1 MLAVM
6 STTMKVSAIMGMEAP
21 SRDITSC
28 ERSDF
33 SWNHDIVAGSV
44 EPSFPR
50 SCSAKSVVGGWNKG
64 AAAETGV
71 RLMYGLMA
79 LLVLLYVVLR
89 HRVHQGS

>member
-33 SWNHDIVAGSV
+33 SWNQPIVAVFCEKPALRHDGGCRL
-44 EPSFPR
+44 PSNQKR
-50 SCSAKSVVGGWNKG
+50 AVGGVG
-64 AAAETGV
+64 AGGRRPERVPLCYAVQG
-71 RLMYGLMA
+71 A
-79 LLVLLYVVLR
+79 LW
-89 HRVHQGS
+89 

>member
-33 SWNHDIVAGSV
+33 SWNHDIVGGSV
-44 EPSFPR
+44 EPSFA
-50 SCSAKSVVGGWNKG
+50 SSAKRAVGGLG
-64 AAAETGV
+64 QGGGDRSGV
-71 RLMYGLMA
+71 RLIYGSTA